1 MILPS
6 DVDGMTNPP
15 FGTPNFM
22 YRPADTAVNG
32 GAFDRL
38 EVWEFSV
45 NWITPASSTFIGPT
59 NIPTAAFDSTT
70 CGYVFPSACIPQPG
84 TATILHAIPFWGMFR
99 FPYRNYGT
107 HEALAGNFT
116 VDADGND
123 GVGIRWFILE
133 RIGGGAWS
141 VANEGTY
148 APQPTGAPA
157 FVHRWMGSLAMDRFG
172 NLALGHSRSSA
183 QDPTTAGSGNPS
195 AYYTGRLA
203 SDPLGLLPQPEIL
216 IRQGLGFTASQR
228 WGDYYSMSVDPV
240 DDCTFWYTGDS
251 TNANGARQSSIVSFR
266 FADCAT
272 DLEISKSV
280 DPDLAHAG
288 GEVFYTVTVSNNG
301 PLDTTNVEVVDVLP
315 VGVTYLG
322 DTDSCVESPAG
333 ILTCDL
339 GDFAAGDTASFTIK
353 GLVDPDL
360 VVGEPDGTAT
370 ITNTATVSA
379 DHADSD
385 ESNNEASVT
394 SFVEDESDL
403 AVVKVCKPD
412 RELLAGQT
420 GTCTVVVDNFGLS
433 YARDVVVLDSMV
445 SDGLFEVTSAEVV
458 EGANCVVTPN
468 DSDPHDYFRVVCNVG
483 NLEPADIAETGRELI
498 QVDVVAL
505 EQLDI
510 NDVSRAISTMT
521 PDPDISNN
529 TSQGSL
535 SVTAL
540 ADLVLAKA
548 GPATAVA
555 GAPGD
560 IVYTLTVQNDGPSTA
575 ANVVLED
582 VVPAGTS
589 IDSVNVTVGLGTC
602 NAGVPGDPFLP
613 TTCDLGTMAS
623 GDTREVEIVATVLPD
638 TPAGTILHND
648 GRVSSDTLD
657 LDNADNLDSADTTV
671 EADADLEVAKSDSP
685 DPVVAGDPLTYEVMV
700 TNNGPSKAI
709 DVAIVD
715 LLPAE
720 VTFAGTTISNGSGTC
735 VWLDALS
742 RVECDLN
749 DLDPGAS
756 VTVFI
761 DVIVNADTPAGT
773 LTDNV
778 SVSAATPDS
787 NAGND
792 LDSEDTTVVTEADL
806 GVLKDGNF
814 PAGNPSTEIIYTITL
829 SNHGPSDA
837 QNVMVVDTL
846 PLSGAKEQKKVVYL
860 FETSNGACTHD
871 LATNVV
877 TCECVASSPPQWCT
891 LPAGESISFEILVDT
906 KGNLGTITN
915 NVVVSS
921 DTTDPNG
928 LNDEANKDML
938 VQGGTGNPGG
948 PGGGRRR

>member
-1 MILPS
+1 
-6 DVDGMTNPP
+6 
-15 FGTPNFM
+15 
-22 YRPADTAVNG
+22 
-32 GAFDRL
+32 
-38 EVWEFSV
+38 
-45 NWITPASSTFIGPT
+45 
-59 NIPTAAFDSTT
+59 
-70 CGYVFPSACIPQPG
+70 
-84 TATILHAIPFWGMFR
+84 
-99 FPYRNYGT
+99 
-107 HEALAGNFT
+107 
-116 VDADGND
+116 
-123 GVGIRWFILE
+123 
-133 RIGGGAWS
+133 
-141 VANEGTY
+141 
-148 APQPTGAPA
+148 
-157 FVHRWMGSLAMDRFG
+157 
-172 NLALGHSRSSA
+172 
-183 QDPTTAGSGNPS
+183 
-195 AYYTGRLA
+195 
-203 SDPLGLLPQPEIL
+203 
-216 IRQGLGFTASQR
+216 
-228 WGDYYSMSVDPV
+228 
-240 DDCTFWYTGDS
+240 
-251 TNANGARQSSIVSFR
+251 
-266 FADCAT
+266 
-272 DLEISKSV
+272 
-280 DPDLAHAG
+280 
-288 GEVFYTVTVSNNG
+288 
-301 PLDTTNVEVVDVLP
+301 
-315 VGVTYLG
+315 
-322 DTDSCVESPAG
+322 
-333 ILTCDL
+333 
-339 GDFAAGDTASFTIK
+339 
-353 GLVDPDL
+353 
-360 VVGEPDGTAT
+360 
-370 ITNTATVSA
+370 
-379 DHADSD
+379 
-385 ESNNEASVT
+385 
-394 SFVEDESDL
+394 
-403 AVVKVCKPD
+403 
-412 RELLAGQT
+412 
-420 GTCTVVVDNFGLS
+420 
-433 YARDVVVLDSMV
+433 
-445 SDGLFEVTSAEVV
+445 
-458 EGANCVVTPN
+458 
-468 DSDPHDYFRVVCNVG
+468 
-483 NLEPADIAETGRELI
+483 
-498 QVDVVAL
+498 
-505 EQLDI
+505 
-510 NDVSRAISTMT
+510 
-521 PDPDISNN
+521 
-529 TSQGSL
+529 
-535 SVTAL
+535 
-540 ADLVLAKA
+540 
-548 GPATAVA
+548 
-555 GAPGD
+555 
-560 IVYTLTVQNDGPSTA
+560 
-575 ANVVLED
+575 
-582 VVPAGTS
+582 
-589 IDSVNVTVGLGTC
+589 VNVTVGLGTC

-938 VQGGTGNPGG
+938 VQGGLPRSGGAPQSWRPGSLR
-948 PGGGRRR
+948 PRRSRWAPAARRAG

>member
-1 MILPS
+1 
-6 DVDGMTNPP
+6 
-15 FGTPNFM
+15 M
-22 YRPADTAVNG
+22 YRQADSAVNG

-45 NWITPASSTFIGPT
+45 DWGVPANTTLTGPT
-59 NIPTAAFDSTT
+59 DIPTAPFDSTT
-70 CGYVFPSACIPQPG
+70 CGYVFPTDCVPQPG
-84 TATILHAIPFWGMFR
+84 TAQLITAIPLGPMFR
-99 FPYRNYGT
+99 FPYRNFGT
-107 HEALAGNFT
+107 HEVLAGNFT

-133 RIGGGAWS
+133 RSGGSPWA
-141 VANEGTY
+141 VVNEGTY

-157 FVHRWMGSLAMDRFG
+157 FVHRWMGSVAMDRFG
-172 NLALGHSRSSA
+172 NLALGHSRSSS
-183 QDPTTAGSGNPS
+183 QDPNPNTAGSGFPS
-195 AYYTGRLA
+195 AMYTGRLA

-216 IRQGLGFTASQR
+216 IRQGQSATRSDR
-228 WGDYYSMSVDPV
+228 WGDYYSMSVDPI

-251 TNANGARQSSIVSFR
+251 TGNNGFRQSSIVSFR

-272 DLEISKSV
+272 DLEIWKSV
-280 DPDLAHAG
+280 DPDPVVLAG
-288 GEVFYTVTVSNNG
+288 DEVFYTVTVRNNG
-301 PLDTTNVEVVDVLP
+301 PLDTTDVEVVDVLP
-315 VGVTYLG
+315 VGVTYLA
-322 DTDSCVESPAG
+322 DTDSCVEGPVG
-333 ILTCDL
+333 TLTCDL
-339 GDFAAGDTASFTIK
+339 GDLVAGDTVSFTIK

-360 VVGEPDGTAT
+360 VVSDPDGTAT

-379 DHADSD
+379 EHPDPD

-394 SFVEDESDL
+394 SFVQDEADL

-420 GTCTVVVDNFGLS
+420 GTCTVVVDNFGPS

-445 SDGLFEVTSAEVV
+445 SDGLFSVTSAQVV
-458 EGANCVVTPN
+458 DGASCAVTPN
-468 DSDPHDYFRVVCNVG
+468 DALPHDRFRVVCNVG
-483 NLEPADIAETGRELI
+483 SLEPAEVAASGRELI

-510 NDVSRAISTMT
+510 NDVSRAVSTMT

-529 TSQGSL
+529 TSVGSL
-535 SVTAL
+535 AVTAL
-540 ADLVLAKA
+540 ADLSLVKL

-560 IVYTLTVQNDGPSTA
+560 VVYTLTVGNNGPSTA
-575 ANVVLED
+575 VNVVLED

-589 IDSVNVTVGLGTC
+589 IDSVNVTVGAGTC

-613 TTCDLGTMAS
+613 TTCDLGTMAAS
-623 GDTREVEIVATVLPD
+623 DTREVQIVATVLPD

-657 LDNADNLDSADTTV
+657 IDNANDLGSADTTV
-671 EADADLEVAKSDSP
+671 EADADLEVVKSDSP
-685 DPVVAGDPLTYEVMV
+685 DPVVAGDPLTYEVTV

-720 VTFAGTTISNGSGTC
+720 VTFSGTTISNGSGTC
-735 VWLDALS
+735 VWLDAPS

-761 DVIVNADTPAGT
+761 DVVVNADTPAGAISDT
-773 LTDNV
+773 V
-778 SVSAATPDS
+778 SVSATTPDS
-787 NAGND
+787 VPGND
-792 LDSEDTTVVTEADL
+792 SDTELTTVVTEADL
-806 GVLKDGNF
+806 GVLKDANF
-814 PAGNPSTEIIYTITL
+814 PAGNPSTEIIYTITVT
-829 SNHGPSDA
+829 NDGPSDA
-837 QNVMVVDTL
+837 QNVVVVDTL
-846 PLSGAKEQKKVVYL
+846 PLSGEPKQDKVVFL

-871 LATNVV
+871 PATNVI
-877 TCECVASSPPQWCT
+877 TCGCLASSPPQWCT
-891 LPAGESISFEILVDT
+891 LPAGGSISFDILVDT

-921 DTTDPNG
+921 DTADPNG

-938 VQGGTGNPGG
+938 IQGGAGNPGG
-948 PGGGRRR
+948 PGGGRGR